1 MQNFAYVN
9 YGDVLGDTGMPGKKH
24 LRGVGTKALKTNI
37 NASTSGKVQSVRL
50 AMAVVAKKWLPA
62 QS

>member
-9 YGDVLGDTGMPGKKH
+9 YGEVLGDNGMPGKKN
-24 LRGVGTKALKTNI
+24 LRGVGAKAQKKNVNT
-37 NASTSGKVQSVRL
+37 STSGKVQSVRL